1 MLPYVDHRVNWN
13 LVTKSRPKKDTNCNA
28 ESHNRSNVKIWLK
41 LYMAL
46 KCLCLLTCMSLI
58 LHDTNR
64 YWCFIASVYE
74 DWESA
79 LGMIGW
85 YQFYWCVIY
94 GFFREVKEHCNEYRC
109 EPDVGSADMLQLSGE
124 RPYGQVR
131 IENRS
136 SCCISSSILP
146 GIARVKRREGTT
158 LGWRATTARDQG
170 TWPGMMLILSI

>member
-1 MLPYVDHRVNWN
+1 M
-13 LVTKSRPKKDTNCNA
+13 
-28 ESHNRSNVKIWLK
+28 KISSQNQDQRKTLK
-41 LYMAL
+41 AMQSLTIVQMSKYDCFEIVHGSKMS
-46 KCLCLLTCMSLI
+46 LLANCMSLI

-124 RPYGQVR
+124 RPHGQVR
-131 IENRS
+131 IEKRS
-136 SCCISSSILP
+136 SCFISSTILP
-146 GIARVKRREGTT
+146 GIARVRRREGTT
-158 LGWRATTARDQG
+158 LGLCATIARDQG
-170 TWPGMMLILSI
+170 TWPGITSVQSN

>member
-1 MLPYVDHRVNWN
+1 MPPYVDHRVNW
-13 LVTKSRPKKDTNCNA
+13 KSR
-28 ESHNRSNVKIWLK
+28 HKIKTKERHKLQCKVSQSFKCQNMIVLK

-58 LHDTNR
+58 MHDTNR

-131 IENRS
+131 IENLVPFLQPNS
-136 SCCISSSILP
+136 QGLHGSKEGKGQLWADMLQLP
-146 GIARVKRREGTT
+146 GI
-158 LGWRATTARDQG
+158 RAHGQV
-170 TWPGMMLILSI
+170 